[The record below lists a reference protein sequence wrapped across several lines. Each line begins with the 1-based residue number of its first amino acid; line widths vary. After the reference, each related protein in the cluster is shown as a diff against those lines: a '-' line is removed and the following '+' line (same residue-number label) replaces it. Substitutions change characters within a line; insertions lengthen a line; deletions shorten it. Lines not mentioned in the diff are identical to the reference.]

1 MACADATVL
10 PEQALDYARLPTEF
24 FEVVMGL
31 NQKLFTSSMLMLC
44 LSFNHVV
51 GYANEQQSAATQAA
65 QTSPVVA
72 TTDVEATM
80 KAMAL
85 HLKQA
90 AAAPDVA
97 TMQQQVE
104 QLQQLVAAVQLYQF
118 GADKQAVFQQ
128 GLDKVQQQ
136 LTLVSQSLQQQQ
148 LEQARQQLQQVD
160 ALRKEYHR
168 HRSPSIWQLLF
179 GG

>member
-1 MACADATVL
+1 MN
-10 PEQALDYARLPTEF
+10 
-24 FEVVMGL
+24 L
-31 NQKLFTSSMLMLC
+31 NQKFFAGSMLMLC
-44 LSFNHVV
+44 LSFHHIV
-51 GYANEQQSAATQAA
+51 GYANEQQSTA
-65 QTSPVVA
+65 QSNPVVA

-97 TMQQQVE
+97 TMQQQVQ
-104 QLQQLVAAVQLYQF
+104 QLQQQVAAVQLYQF
-118 GADKQAVFQQ
+118 STDKQVVFQQ

-148 LEQARQQLQQVD
+148 LAQAKQQLQQVD

>member
-1 MACADATVL
+1 
-10 PEQALDYARLPTEF
+10 
-24 FEVVMGL
+24 
-31 NQKLFTSSMLMLC
+31 MLQRQ
-44 LSFNHVV
+44 
-51 GYANEQQSAATQAA
+51 GYQISAATN
-65 QTSPVVA
+65 
-72 TTDVEATM
+72 
-80 KAMAL
+80 
-85 HLKQA
+85 
-90 AAAPDVA
+90 
-97 TMQQQVE
+97 
-104 QLQQLVAAVQLYQF
+104 
-118 GADKQAVFQQ
+118 GQQ

>member
-1 MACADATVL
+1 MD
-10 PEQALDYARLPTEF
+10 
-24 FEVVMGL
+24 L
-31 NQKLFTSSMLMLC
+31 NQKFFASSMLMLC
-44 LSFNHVV
+44 LSFHHVV
-51 GYANEQQSAATQAA
+51 GYANEQQSAAPLAT
-65 QTSPVVA
+65 TVVA

-97 TMQQQVE
+97 TMQQQVQ
-104 QLQQLVAAVQLYQF
+104 QLQQQVAAVQLYQF
-118 GADKQAVFQQ
+118 STDKQAVFQQ

-148 LEQARQQLQQVD
+148 LAQAKQQLQQVD

>member
-1 MACADATVL
+1 MD
-10 PEQALDYARLPTEF
+10 
-24 FEVVMGL
+24 L
-31 NQKLFTSSMLMLC
+31 NQKFFASSMLMLC
-44 LSFNHVV
+44 LSLHHVV
-51 GYANEQQSAATQAA
+51 GYANEQQPAAPTNTALA
-65 QTSPVVA
+65 TTMVA

-97 TMQQQVE
+97 TMQQQVQ
-104 QLQQLVAAVQLYQF
+104 QLQQQVAAVQLYQF
-118 GADKQAVFQQ
+118 GADKQVLFQQ

-148 LEQARQQLQQVD
+148 LAQAKQQLQQVD